1 MNKQYFI
8 LSNDDKHYIG
18 GEDKGGDIPKT
29 SNKKDATTFI
39 WNKNKTG
46 FTISGDPSAL
56 VYDMKPVCEKC
67 SEHGTCYGTV
77 CHCDKGWTG
86 ENCTVS
92 PTPPTPPTPPSS
104 GMSTGTIILIVAG
117 ILLFLGG
124 IGFLIYMNSSKKKRS
139 RRGKSSIELDDMTY
153 SMNPSVSRNSRNS
166 SSRLLS
172 RGVTASRTP
181 PRPHQRRRK
190 VSIID

>member
-1 MNKQYFI
+1 MNRQYFI

-18 GEDKGGDIPKT
+18 GKEKGEDIPKT
-29 SNKKDATTFI
+29 SNKKEATTFI
-39 WNKNKTG
+39 WNKDKTG
-46 FTISGDPSAL
+46 FTISGDPTAL

-86 ENCTVS
+86 ENCTVP
-92 PTPPTPPTPPSS
+92 PTPPTPTPPSS

-153 SMNPSVSRNSRNS
+153 SMNPSVSRNS

-181 PRPHQRRRK
+181 PRPHQHRRK

>member
-1 MNKQYFI
+1 M
-8 LSNDDKHYIG
+8 
-18 GEDKGGDIPKT
+18 
-29 SNKKDATTFI
+29 
-39 WNKNKTG
+39 
-46 FTISGDPSAL
+46 
-56 VYDMKPVCEKC
+56 
-67 SEHGTCYGTV
+67 

-86 ENCTVS
+86 ENCTA
-92 PTPPTPPTPPSS
+92 
-104 GMSTGTIILIVAG
+104 GTIIVIVAG

-124 IGFLIYMNSSKKKRS
+124 MGFLIYMNSSKKKRS

-172 RGVTASRTP
+172 SGVTASRTL
-181 PRPHQRRRK
+181 PRPHRHRRK

>member
-1 MNKQYFI
+1 MGQCVI
-8 LSNDDKHYIG
+8 VI
-18 GEDKGGDIPKT
+18 KGG
-29 SNKKDATTFI
+29 
-39 WNKNKTG
+39 
-46 FTISGDPSAL
+46 L
-56 VYDMKPVCEKC
+56 VKIVQFP
-67 SEHGTCYGTV
+67 
-77 CHCDKGWTG
+77 
-86 ENCTVS
+86 
-92 PTPPTPPTPPSS
+92 PTPPTPLTPTPPSS

-153 SMNPSVSRNSRNS
+153 SMNPSVSRNS

-181 PRPHQRRRK
+181 PRSHQHRRK